1 MNVITNH
8 LADHDVEDFEPLKFD
23 FSNKNVLSIEEGK
36 SDWWIMYFDGAVVT
50 EWGQC

>member
-8 LADHDVEDFEPLKFD
+8 LVDHDVEDFEPLKFD

-36 SDWWIMYFDGAVVT
+36 SDWWIIYFDGAVVT